1 MLFEGSGVAIIIPFN
16 DDGSVDYKAYE
27 NLLDFHLKNK
37 TDAIIA
43 LGTTAEA
50 ACLSEEEKI
59 KIVDISIKKI
69 QGQIPLIV
77 GTGSNNTYA
86 SGKFSEKISKID
98 GVDGLLVV
106 TPYYNKANQEGV
118 FEHFSYIAKKSTKP
132 IILYT
137 VPGRT
142 NVNISIQIMKKLG
155 QIENIVG
162 IKDATGDLSY
172 TTSLRKELPKD
183 FAIYSGN
190 DDLITPL
197 ISVGGNG
204 VISVLA
210 NIFPKEVHDL
220 CQNALNGDFKK
231 ARDIQ
236 IKYFD
241 ITKALFNEVNPIG
254 VKFAASYLKLCKNN
268 LRLPLTKA
276 SKETKDLI
284 KKSLEDLND

>member
-1 MLFEGSGVAIIIPFN
+1 MLFEGSGVAIITPFN
-16 DDGSVDYKAYE
+16 DDSSVDYRSYE
-27 NLLDFHLKNK
+27 NLLDFHLKNE

-50 ACLSEEEKI
+50 ACLNEEEKL

-69 QGQIPLIV
+69 QGKIPLIV

-86 SGKFSEKISKID
+86 SGKFTEKISKID

-106 TPYYNKANQEGV
+106 TPYYNKATQEGLL
-118 FEHFSYIAKKSTKP
+118 EHFSYIAKKSTKP
-132 IILYT
+132 IILYS

-142 NVNISIQIMKKLG
+142 NVNISIDTMKKLAK
-155 QIENIVG
+155 IKNIVG

-183 FAIYSGN
+183 FTIYSGN

-197 ISVGGNG
+197 LSVGGNG

-210 NIFPKEVHDL
+210 NIFPKQVHEL
-220 CQNALNGDFKK
+220 CQNALTGDFKK
-231 ARDIQ
+231 AREIQ

-241 ITKALFNEVNPIG
+241 FTKALFNEVNPIG

-276 SKETKDLI
+276 VKETEDLI
-284 KKSLEDLND
+284 KKSLEVLND